1 MYTVSQAAKALDLHP
16 KTVRRFIRDGRI
28 RAHKIGREWRIHRE
42 DLREYAH
49 GELAD
54 RPAEAVSTVRLGD
67 RIHVSAVIA
76 LEEGNSEEV
85 SRISNT
91 LLAVLNGKDPSWG
104 ESRYDLIFHPESGKA
119 RFVLY
124 GSPRFI
130 QALLECVEVLTAPAE
145 GSAPDSAPTEGRS

>member
-1 MYTVSQAAKALDLHP
+1 MYTVSRAAEILDLHP

-28 RAHKIGREWRIHRE
+28 PAHKIGREWRIRLE

-49 GELAD
+49 GELTERPSEAFSD
-54 RPAEAVSTVRLGD
+54 RPLGD
-67 RIHVSAVIA
+67 RIRVSAVIE
-76 LEEGNSEEV
+76 LEEGHSDEV

-104 ESRYDLIFHPESGKA
+104 SSRYDLIFHPETRKA

-124 GSPRFI
+124 GTPRFI
-130 QALLECVEVLTAPAE
+130 QTLLECLEAVTAPAE
-145 GSAPDSAPTEGRS
+145 ARAKHSTPAE